1 MTKAAKI
8 AITIPP
14 EDLEAADRLAAKLGR
29 SRSWVLS
36 EALRRFVHHE
46 RLSHELDA
54 SRSIQLRRDLAL
66 TAAQRVREGDD
77 PGDVVAWPTASETL
91 TRSDEPRRFATYDEF
106 DAWRRA
112 QRERQRHG

>member
-1 MTKAAKI
+1 MTKSAKI

-14 EDLEAADRLAAKLGR
+14 EDLAAADRLAAKLGR

-36 EALRRFVHHE
+36 EALRRFVQHE

-54 SRSIQLRRDLAL
+54 SRSTQLRRDLAL
-66 TAAQRVREGDD
+66 TAAQRVREGEAL
-77 PGDVVAWPTASETL
+77 GDVVSWPAASETM
-91 TRSDEPRRFATYDEF
+91 TRVDEPRRFATYDEF

-112 QRERQRHG
+112 QRERQARG

>member
-14 EDLEAADRLAAKLGR
+14 DDLAAADRLAARLGR

-36 EALRRFVHHE
+36 EALRRFVQHE
-46 RLSHELDA
+46 RLTHELDT
-54 SRSIQLRRDLAL
+54 SRAHQLRRDLTL
-66 TAAQRVREGDD
+66 TAAQRVREGEAS
-77 PGDVVAWPTASETL
+77 GDVTAWPTANERL
-91 TRSDEPRRFATYDEF
+91 TRVDEPLRFATYDEF

-112 QRERQRHG
+112 QRDEGRG

>member
-14 EDLEAADRLAAKLGR
+14 EDLKAADQLAARLGR

-36 EALRRFVHHE
+36 EALRRFVQHE
-46 RLSHELDA
+46 RLTQELDA
-54 SRSIQLRRDLAL
+54 SRATQLRRDLTL
-66 TAAQRVREGDD
+66 TAAQRVREGEA
-77 PGDVVAWPTASETL
+77 PGDVTAWPTASEMS
-91 TRSDEPRRFATYDEF
+91 TRLDEPHRFATYDEF

-112 QRERQRHG
+112 QRDERRG